1 MKADL
6 KHTIKGA
13 LLGGVVLFTG
23 TGVMGCSEKGE
34 VPNTISLLEV

>member
-1 MKADL
+1 MKVDL

-23 TGVMGCSEKGE
+23 TGVMGVVKKEKFLIRL
-34 VPNTISLLEV
+34 VY